1 MLTRD
6 SWVWLVT
13 FIGLLLSHLITA
25 EAPPQDWS
33 YMKWLQFLSTFLAG
47 VVGWLSSS
55 PLAGKNTPKRESRRA
70 LGGLIRLKDTPKG
83 ITD

>member
-6 SWVWLVT
+6 SWLWLLA

-25 EAPPQDWS
+25 QAPPTEWN
-33 YMKWLQFLSTFLAG
+33 YMQWLQFLSTFLAG

-55 PLAGKNTPKRESRRA
+55 PLAGDNTPHRDSYPG
-70 LGGLIRLKDTPKG
+70 LGGLLRIHDKEK
-83 ITD
+83 

>member
-6 SWVWLVT
+6 SWIWFIT

-25 EAPPQDWS
+25 EAPPTQWS
-33 YMKWLQFLSTFLAG
+33 YMEWLKFLATFLAG

-55 PLAGKNTPKRESRRA
+55 PLAGKNTLRRDSYDA
-70 LGGLIRLKDTPKG
+70 LAGLIRVKEKEKA
-83 ITD
+83 

>member
-6 SWVWLVT
+6 SWVWILA

-25 EAPPQDWS
+25 QAPPTEWS
-33 YMKWLQFLSTFLAG
+33 YMQWLQFLSTFLAG

-55 PLAGKNTPKRESRRA
+55 PLAGANTPHKESYPW
-70 LGGLIRLKDTPKG
+70 LGGLVRMKDPEANK
-83 ITD
+83 

>member
-6 SWVWLVT
+6 SWVWILA

-25 EAPPQDWS
+25 QAPPTEWTYSQ
-33 YMKWLQFLSTFLAG
+33 WLQFLSTFLAG

-55 PLAGKNTPKRESRRA
+55 PLAGARTPLKDTYTA
-70 LGGLIRLKDTPKG
+70 LGGLVRMKDKEVG
-83 ITD
+83 K

>member
-6 SWVWLVT
+6 SWVWIMT

-25 EAPPQDWS
+25 QAPPTDWS
-33 YMKWLQFLSTFLAG
+33 YMQWLQFLSTFLAG

-55 PLAGKNTPKRESRRA
+55 PLAGKQTPKRDSRSA
-70 LGGLIRLKDTPKG
+70 LFGLVRMSDTPRDV
-83 ITD
+83 TD

>member
-6 SWVWLVT
+6 SWVWLIT

-25 EAPPQDWS
+25 QAPPTQWS
-33 YMKWLQFLSTFLAG
+33 YMQWLQFLSTFLAG

-55 PLAGKNTPKRESRRA
+55 PLAGANTPPKESYNA
-70 LGGLIRLKDTPKG
+70 LAGLLRIKEKQ
-83 ITD
+83 

>member
-6 SWVWLVT
+6 SWVWVVT

-25 EAPPQDWS
+25 QAPPTDWS
-33 YMKWLQFLSTFLAG
+33 YMQWLQFLSTFLAG

-55 PLAGKNTPKRESRRA
+55 PLAGAATPKRESYSA
-70 LGGLIRLKDTPKG
+70 LGGLVRVKDKPKDV
-83 ITD
+83 TD